1 VYLDPAVVR
10 GAVLLELI
18 NLAESFKVNYSVF
31 LLNQVWIETFEN
43 LETVTFPRYTSSF
56 RLSGLGSPA
65 WTVPGKCGALCVCV
79 RARARLVVVRV
90 CLCEPARTRVPIG
103 RPAGGPWPRSTMDG
117 RWRNRS
123 GHSAHRG

>member
-1 VYLDPAVVR
+1 MYLDPAVVR

-79 RARARLVVVRV
+79 CVCVWCAFVRV
-90 CLCEPARTRVPIG
+90 R
-103 RPAGGPWPRSTMDG
+103 
-117 RWRNRS
+117 
-123 GHSAHRG
+123 